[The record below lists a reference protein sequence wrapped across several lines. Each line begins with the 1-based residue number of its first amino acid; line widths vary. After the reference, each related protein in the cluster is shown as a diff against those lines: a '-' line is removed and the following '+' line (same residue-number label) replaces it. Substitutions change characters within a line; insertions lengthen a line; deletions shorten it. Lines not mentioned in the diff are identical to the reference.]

1 MAGSIRELNTVE
13 FADVI
18 KESEKLVIVE
28 FYSDTCASCKAI
40 APTYRKLSEELVDY
54 ALFTRVNVVPNV
66 QLSQEMG
73 VMGTPTFKFF
83 CAGRSIGE
91 IVGAI
96 NATILRNT
104 IKDFL
109 RHKNE
114 CISKSTPIN
123 YEMDGY
129 M

>member
-1 MAGSIRELNTVE
+1 MPGG
-13 FADVI
+13 I
-18 KESEKLVIVE
+18 KEINSSGFASLIKKSERLIIVE
-28 FYSDTCASCKAI
+28 FYSDSCSACRAI
-40 APTYRKLSEELVDY
+40 APTYQQLSEELVDY
-54 ALFTRVNVVPNV
+54 AEFTQMNVASNV
-66 QLSQEMG
+66 QLSQELG

-83 CAGRSIGE
+83 CAGRPIGE

-104 IKDFL
+104 IKDMV

-114 CISKSTPIN
+114 CITKSTPIN

>member
-1 MAGSIRELNTVE
+1 MATEIKKIDSKN
-13 FADVI
+13 FADII
-18 KESEKLVIVE
+18 KESEKLVIVQ
-28 FYSDTCASCKAI
+28 FYSDSCAQCKAI
-40 APTYRKLSEELVDY
+40 APAYTELSKELKEY
-54 ALFTRVNVVPNV
+54 ALFTKLDIVPNAH
-66 QLSQEMG
+66 LSQELG
-73 VMGTPTFKFF
+73 VFGTPTFKFF
-83 CAGRSIGE
+83 CAGRTIGE

-104 IKDFL
+104 IKDMV

-114 CISKSTPIN
+114 CLTKSTPIN

>member
-1 MAGSIRELNTVE
+1 MSGGIIELDGSG
-13 FADVI
+13 F
-18 KESEKLVIVE
+18 KEALKKSKKLVIVE
-28 FYSDTCASCKAI
+28 FYSDSCSACRAI
-40 APTYRKLSEELVDY
+40 APTYRQLSEELEKF
-54 ALFTRVNVVPNV
+54 AMFTQVNVTPNV
-66 QLSQEMG
+66 RLSQELG
-73 VMGTPTFKFF
+73 IMGTPTFKFF
-83 CAGRSIGE
+83 CSGRPIGE

-104 IKDFL
+104 IKDMV

-114 CISKSTPIN
+114 CITKSTPIN

>member
-1 MAGSIRELNTVE
+1 MAIKDIDTNEFGSLL
-13 FADVI
+13 
-18 KESEKLVIVE
+18 KKSEKLIIVE
-28 FYSDTCASCKAI
+28 FYSDTCSACKSI
-40 APTYRKLSEELVDY
+40 APTYKQLSEELVDY
-54 ALFTRVNVVPNV
+54 AEFTMLNVGRNV
-66 QLSQEMG
+66 QLSQELG

-83 CAGRSIGE
+83 CAKRPIGE

-104 IKDFL
+104 IKDMV

-114 CISKSTPIN
+114 CITKSTPIN

>member
-1 MAGSIRELNTVE
+1 MAEDIKKIDSND
-13 FADVI
+13 FAEVI
-18 KESEKLVIVE
+18 KESDRLVIIE
-28 FYSDTCASCKAI
+28 FYSDNCSQCRAI
-40 APTYRKLSEELVDY
+40 APVYSDLSRELKDY
-54 ALFTRVNVVPNV
+54 ALFTQLDVVSNI
-66 QLSQEMG
+66 QLSQELG

-83 CAGRSIGE
+83 CAGRAIGE

-104 IKDFL
+104 IKDMV

-114 CISKSTPIN
+114 CITKSTPIN

>member
-1 MAGSIRELNTVE
+1 MSSDIKELNSKD
-13 FADVI
+13 FAEVI
-18 KESEKLVIVE
+18 KESKKLVIVE
-28 FYSDTCASCKAI
+28 FYSKSCGQCQAI
-40 APTYRKLSEELVDY
+40 APTYQELSEELLDFAKFTQVD
-54 ALFTRVNVVPNV
+54 VVTNT

-83 CAGRSIGE
+83 CAGRAIGE
-91 IVGAI
+91 IVGAV
-96 NATILRNT
+96 NATLLRNT
-104 IKDFL
+104 IKDMV

>member
-1 MAGSIRELNTVE
+1 MADGIRDINSGD

-28 FYSDTCASCKAI
+28 FYNDNCSQCRAI
-40 APTYRKLSEELVDY
+40 APVYSDLSKELKDF
-54 ALFTRVNVVPNV
+54 ALFTKINVVPNV
-66 QLSQEMG
+66 QLAQELG

-83 CAGRSIGE
+83 CAGRAIGE

-104 IKDFL
+104 IKDMV

-114 CISKSTPIN
+114 CLTRSTPIN

>member
-1 MAGSIRELNTVE
+1 MAANIKELNSAE

-28 FYSDTCASCKAI
+28 FYSNGCSACKAI
-40 APTYRKLSEELVDY
+40 APTYAQLSEELKDH
-54 ALFTRVNVVPNV
+54 ALFTQVNVVPNV

>member
-1 MAGSIRELNTVE
+1 MADEIKKIGSNN

-18 KESEKLVIVE
+18 KESDKLVIVE
-28 FYSDTCASCKAI
+28 FYSDTCAQCKAI
-40 APTYRKLSEELVDY
+40 APVYTGLSRELKDY
-54 ALFTRVNVVPNV
+54 ALFTQLDIGTNVR
-66 QLSQEMG
+66 LSQDLG

-104 IKDFL
+104 IKDMV

-114 CISKSTPIN
+114 CLTKSTPIN

>member
-1 MAGSIRELNTVE
+1 
-13 FADVI
+13 VI

-28 FYSDTCASCKAI
+28 FYSKNCGQCQAI
-40 APTYRKLSEELVDY
+40 APVYQELSEEMREFANFTQVDVMKN
-54 ALFTRVNVVPNV
+54 T
-66 QLSQEMG
+66 QLSQQMG
-73 VMGTPTFKFF
+73 VMATPTFKFF
-83 CAGRSIGE
+83 CAGRGIGE

-96 NATILRNT
+96 NATLLRNT
-104 IKDFL
+104 IKDMV

-114 CISKSTPIN
+114 CITKSTPIN

>member
-1 MAGSIRELNTVE
+1 MAGGIKELNRKE
-13 FADVI
+13 FTEVI

-28 FYSDTCASCKAI
+28 FYSDNCSACKAI
-40 APTYRKLSEELVDY
+40 APTYRQLSEELEKF
-54 ALFTRVNVVPNV
+54 ALFTQLNIVNNI
-66 QLSQEMG
+66 QLSQQLG

-83 CAGRSIGE
+83 CGGRTIGE

-114 CISKSTPIN
+114 CLSKSTPIN